1 MKGKNTTKDVNVF
14 PDELAFA
21 CFFCKCNLQQ
31 RVVHTAHTVNP
42 FKKILFWPLISKDI
56 GFSLISCKVC
66 FSKLQQIKYGK
77 QNLDKYVLVGS

>member
-1 MKGKNTTKDVNVF
+1 MQIKKDFGLNIWWLGIRHNKMKGKNTTKDVNVF

-42 FKKILFWPLISKDI
+42 FKEM
-56 GFSLISCKVC
+56 
-66 FSKLQQIKYGK
+66 KYGP
-77 QNLDKYVLVGS
+77 